1 MEVTPFA
8 QTLLVDFLALVNQD
22 TPVIPMLIVTIS
34 MNVPMIEAFVD
45 ENLNVKTLPE
55 HLNAHASTEL
65 HMIR

>member
-1 MEVTPFA
+1 MAVMPFA
-8 QTLLVDFLALVNQD
+8 QTRPVDFHALVNQD

-34 MNVPMIEAFVD
+34 MNVPTIEAFVD

-65 HMIR
+65 LMIR